1 LVFIFKAHAETKS
14 LPYKFNRNGNFCLS
28 GPTRLKGGKNTKNMR
43 ALNLALSPILY
54 LYAGMTS
61 IAKTS
66 AWFLIVLLLTAT
78 CLDEPDCFHLNNN
91 FVGISF
97 KKLEDS
103 STDTMVVTG
112 LATLES
118 ALRFAD
124 DTSFSRVT
132 LPLDY
137 FGDKTTY
144 LFGTAE
150 GVESIQLEYVSRAQ
164 FVSEN
169 CGEKFVLSGLRVG
182 RHTFDSVRLVHDTPS
197 NQGGIIHIEIFQ

>member
-1 LVFIFKAHAETKS
+1 
-14 LPYKFNRNGNFCLS
+14 
-28 GPTRLKGGKNTKNMR
+28 
-43 ALNLALSPILY
+43 
-54 LYAGMTS
+54 MTS

-66 AWFLIVLLLTAT
+66 AWVLIVLLLTAT

-91 FVGISF
+91 YVGISF

-112 LATLES
+112 LATLQP

-132 LPLDY
+132 LPLNY
-137 FGDKTTY
+137 FADETTY
-144 LFGTAE
+144 LFGTAD
-150 GVESIQLEYVSRAQ
+150 GIKSLELTYVSQAQ

-169 CGEKFVLSGLRVG
+169 CGEKFVLSGMRVG
-182 RHTFDSVRLVHDTPS
+182 RHSFDSVRLIYDTPS
-197 NQGGIIHIEIFQ
+197 SEGGIIHIEIFQ